1 MNQHD
6 TEDQG
11 ALSHC
16 NKICGPEPELRE
28 FTEKMETMKP
38 SLQKNGK
45 TDMTVK
51 KLVGD
56 FRLQF
61 CYSAFWQPE
70 EAVLL
75 CFTEKGKESSE
86 VKSVIKFNIS
96 L

>member
-1 MNQHD
+1 
-6 TEDQG
+6 
-11 ALSHC
+11 
-16 NKICGPEPELRE
+16 
-28 FTEKMETMKP
+28 METMKP

-96 L
+96 LWLNTAKKSNIVKFFGGKFQRLT